1 MFDLHDVVEYGTKIV
16 TGASIVHNILPP
28 YNWNP
33 EFVSVG
39 LSEFP
44 MAQSV
49 FYKLF
54 NNRWYKVLVYI
65 TGYIAI
71 NARSTI
77 WRSISINNP
86 TGPNA
91 NLPSLISLKNEPPKE
106 VTKP

>member
-1 MFDLHDVVEYGTKIV
+1 MISEHDLVEYIPRIITV
-16 TGASIVHNILPP
+16 ASIIHNILPP
-28 YNWNP
+28 YDWNP

-39 LSEFP
+39 LVEFP
-44 MAQSV
+44 TAQKY

-54 NNRWYKVLVYI
+54 NNRWYKVLVYLA
-65 TGYIAI
+65 GYIAI

-77 WRSISINNP
+77 WKSISVNNP

-106 VTKP
+106 VAKP